1 MYVQVHTY
9 FGLQVEVQVFPEIQL
24 YITPPANHT
33 GLISGEDPRLQRRFT
48 LMTVELIV
56 RIAFQFEVTVSLF
69 FRPLWQRQQ

>member
-33 GLISGEDPRLQRRFT
+33 GLISGEDPLLQRSRRVT
-48 LMTVELIV
+48 LMTVEIFV
-56 RIAFQFEVTVSLF
+56 RIALQF
-69 FRPLWQRQQ
+69 